1 MFYWRSAG
9 LLAALLVLLPLCAA
23 AQAPR
28 EPAAAVPTV
37 IGAGPGVDT
46 REQQGAPVSAAGP
59 SQAAAEGAQN
69 DAASAQNGPK
79 PSPPVEKPPVAAG
92 TADHASDPTPSSP
105 HERATDPQENP
116 GDAAIQPAA
125 KSVAPREAAPVA
137 QPLDIPPSRDTD
149 PGPEQQ
155 AAEPAPPELPRRP
168 EDINVTVA
176 TWQSAYNEAQKR
188 AMLEPFGADTGYKLT
203 VESHGG
209 DFSELDAAR
218 LANSGW
224 DLIELDMQTAARGC
238 DEGWLA
244 PIKPA
249 DLPESVE
256 GDPAEADYLPGGLM
270 PCAAASAAWSAVA
283 IFDSRAAF
291 DAQPSSIAALFDLP
305 RFPGKRALPRRAPY
319 LLEFALMADGVPPE
333 QVYDVLATGAGQD
346 RAFAK
351 LSSIRHAIVWWS
363 DPAAALDLFPAGA
376 PDSAEDVVMG
386 IAFNGRVFTDVVRR
400 RGALRTLWDGHIHQ
414 FNYWAVPKSAPEPDT
429 VRKLLSYV
437 SMPERQAR
445 LTRWFPYGPPRRS
458 ALPLV
463 GQHAE
468 IDLDMAAFV
477 PTMPRNMERT
487 LRFDPAWWQ
496 THGASLKQRFA
507 KWLALP
513 APSAPANQFIPP
525 TPVKAE
531 RVQPAMTVQ

>member
-1 MFYWRSAG
+1 MLYWRSAG
-9 LLAALLVLLPLCAA
+9 LLAALIVLLPLCAA
-23 AQAPR
+23 AQ
-28 EPAAAVPTV
+28 EPSEPTAAVSPA

-46 REQQGAPVSAAGP
+46 REQQDPPRAAARPSEAAG
-59 SQAAAEGAQN
+59 GVRD
-69 DAASAQNGPK
+69 DAASAQNAPEMS
-79 PSPPVEKPPVAAG
+79 PSVEETPAVAG
-92 TADHASDPTPSSP
+92 TADHTSDPAMPSAKESV
-105 HERATDPQENP
+105 TDPQEGP
-116 GDAAIQPAA
+116 GHAAAQSADQA
-125 KSVAPREAAPVA
+125 DAPREAAPVA
-137 QPLDIPPSRDTD
+137 QPLEIAPSRETA

-155 AAEPAPPELPRRP
+155 TAEPAAPEVPRRP
-168 EDINVTVA
+168 EDINITVA

-188 AMLEPFGADTGYKLT
+188 AMLEPFGADTGYNLS
-203 VESHGG
+203 VESHDG
-209 DFSELDAAR
+209 DFSALDAAR
-218 LANSGW
+218 LASSGW

-238 DEGWLA
+238 DEGWLTL
-244 PIKPA
+244 INPA
-249 DLPESVE
+249 DLPDSVE

-283 IFDSRAAF
+283 VFDSRAAF
-291 DAQPSSIAALFDLP
+291 DAQPASIAALFDLP
-305 RFPGKRALPRRAPY
+305 GFPGKRAFPRQAPY

-333 QVYDVLATGAGQD
+333 QVYDVLATAVGQD

-363 DPAAALDLFPAGA
+363 EPAAALDLFSAGA
-376 PDSAEDVVMG
+376 PASSEDVVMG

-400 RGALRTLWDGHIHQ
+400 RGALRILWDGHIHQ

-496 THGASLKQRFA
+496 MHGAALKQRFA
-507 KWLALP
+507 QWLALP
-513 APSAPANQFIPP
+513 APRAPANQFIPP
-525 TPVKAE
+525 VPKKAE
-531 RVQPAMTVQ
+531 RVQPVMTVQ